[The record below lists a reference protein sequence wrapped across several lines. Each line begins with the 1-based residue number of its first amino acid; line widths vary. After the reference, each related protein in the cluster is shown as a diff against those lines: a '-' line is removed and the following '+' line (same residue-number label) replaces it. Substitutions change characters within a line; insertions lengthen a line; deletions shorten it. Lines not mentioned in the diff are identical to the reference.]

1 MDIDISD
8 FVLIVDVDAI
18 SVRTSAFASIVW
30 LGSNPPANVEAQPLM
45 FPSAAVAPSQR
56 VSVTATCDTEQTQ
69 HPRSQSGQTNQCRSP
84 EGHGVHVRATWRLP
98 EYFRWASNQLSPY
111 NEPVGT
117 GEFWPTF
124 HDVLRVQTRA
134 ETVNWSVM

>member
-56 VSVTATCDTEQTQ
+56 VSVTATCDTEQA
-69 HPRSQSGQTNQCRSP
+69 QSPALAVWT
-84 EGHGVHVRATWRLP
+84 
-98 EYFRWASNQLSPY
+98 
-111 NEPVGT
+111 
-117 GEFWPTF
+117 
-124 HDVLRVQTRA
+124 DK
-134 ETVNWSVM
+134 SVSFA